1 MSLRLFHLVFV
12 LIAIVATDMFGG
24 WAVWEH
30 AQTHETSTL
39 IIGLASFAVGFVL
52 IGYGLWVVKKFNQ
65 TQIQ

>member
-1 MSLRLFHLVFV
+1 MSLRLFHLLFI

-30 AQTHETSTL
+30 THTHETATL
-39 IIGLASFAVGFVL
+39 VIGLASFAVGFLL

-65 TQIQ
+65 AQIQ

>member
-30 AQTHETSTL
+30 ARTHETATL
-39 IIGLASFAVGFVL
+39 IIGLASFAFGFVL
-52 IGYGLWVVKKFNQ
+52 IGYGLWVVRKFNRA
-65 TQIQ
+65 QIQ